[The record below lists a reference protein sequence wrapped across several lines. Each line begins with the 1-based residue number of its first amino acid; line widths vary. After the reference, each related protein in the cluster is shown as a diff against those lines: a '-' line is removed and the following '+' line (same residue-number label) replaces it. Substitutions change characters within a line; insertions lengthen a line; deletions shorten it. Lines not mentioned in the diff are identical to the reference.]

1 MPAGTPAGPR
11 GVTDQS
17 HSRQRPAPVDSCLD
31 ESLRQMA
38 GNQALD
44 FSEIEKTQELE
55 MDSVEKSK
63 RKSRSPSLDSFLRFF
78 WALGP
83 VKDTIF

>member
-63 RKSRSPSLDSFLRFF
+63 RKSSFLRFF